1 MASISSSY
9 AASSAPYPSF
19 EFSVVDRDCGDFPLV
34 VQAFRERIAPIYG
47 PQETALDKIGRG
59 SDRLCEMLYDNG
71 IAKAIIVYKK
81 AVNQR
86 GALELKTLALL
97 NPETDSDKGYEATL
111 IARVVKV
118 SKMRMADYIEVTVS
132 SEKPE
137 AFTFFK
143 KNEFILHNSTPDY
156 YKKGATEHFLYRDLR
171 VAPIAASA
179 AAPKPAAIESRLFQC
194 TLGKQY
200 IQQIRSGT
208 KTYEGR
214 IHSGPFRN
222 YRIGDRVT
230 WFAGQDSVTTEITD
244 LKVFK
249 TFEEMLTA
257 VGFKKMLPLVA
268 TFELA
273 AAAYH
278 TIPSYTD
285 RARQSGVV
293 ALGVKLITDPVIDSA
308 PSAGTK
314 RARA

>member
-1 MASISSSY
+1 MASISSS
-9 AASSAPYPSF
+9 SAVALPPYPSF
-19 EFSVVDRDCGDFPLV
+19 EFSVVDRDCRDFPLV
-34 VQAFRERIAPIYG
+34 VKAFRERITPIYG

-59 SDRLCEMLYDNG
+59 SDRICEMLFDNG

-86 GALELKTLALL
+86 GALELKTLAVL
-97 NPETDSDKGYEATL
+97 NPETDSDKGYEAVL
-111 IARVVKV
+111 LQKMVKV
-118 SKMRMADYIEVTVS
+118 AKMRMADYIEVTVS
-132 SEKPE
+132 SKKPE
-137 AFTFFK
+137 ALAFFTENKFTV
-143 KNEFILHNSTPDY
+143 HNSTLGY
-156 YKKGATEHFLYRDLR
+156 YEKGVTEHFLYKDLR
-171 VAPIAASA
+171 VAPAPAGA
-179 AAPKPAAIESRLFQC
+179 AATAAPVESRLFEC

-200 IQQIRSGT
+200 IQQIRSGA

-244 LKVFK
+244 LKVYK

-257 VGFKKMLPLVA
+257 VGFKKMLPMVA

-278 TIPSYTD
+278 NIPTYTD
-285 RARQSGVV
+285 RALQSGVV
-293 ALGVKLITDPVIDSA
+293 ALGVKVIADPVIDSG
-308 PSAGTK
+308 PSAGSK
-314 RARA
+314 RGRI